1 MQTLQTLD
9 INIFALLILII
20 VYFNARRG
28 CQRVFLQNRLFLYLV
43 YVNMALV
50 IIDALG
56 WAFNLYP
63 GAANLVLNITF
74 NTLLYVCI
82 PAAPSMWIIYCD
94 YRVNK
99 NERRIRKL
107 AVILLTTIGV
117 NAMISLL
124 SIRYNLYFHISADNV
139 YSRGPYFLVH
149 VGYIFL
155 LMLYSLLFIIRNRKQ
170 LGNLHFFSLLQF
182 FIPPVVGM
190 VLQALMYGTSYNW
203 AGMALSLLIVYFYIQ
218 DRDLNTDYLT
228 GVYNRR
234 ELDSFIQ
241 LKIKNSARP
250 FAAIMLDIDTFKRI
264 NDEFGHETG
273 DQALRDTVTILKRSL
288 RPCDFLARYGGDEFV
303 VLLDIDDRERLRQI
317 MRRISASVDAF
328 HAEVQRPYSISLS
341 MGGDVYDA
349 SSQMTAKEFFK
360 HIDGLM
366 YENKRTSAAVPPGC
380 GTGEMTGGAD

>member
-20 VYFNARRG
+20 IYFNARRG

-50 IIDALG
+50 IVDVLG

-63 GAANLVLNITF
+63 GAVNLVLNTVF
-74 NTLLYVCI
+74 NTLLYVGI
-82 PAAPSMWIIYCD
+82 PAAPSMWIIYAD

-99 NERRIRKL
+99 DERRIRKL
-107 AVILLTTIGV
+107 SVILLATMGV
-117 NAMISLL
+117 NAAISLL
-124 SIRYNLYFHISADNV
+124 SIRFNLYFHISADNV
-139 YSRGPYFLVH
+139 YSRGPYFLMFI
-149 VGYIFL
+149 GYVFL
-155 LMLYSLLFIIRNRKQ
+155 LMFYSLLFIVRSRKQ

-234 ELDSFIQ
+234 ELDSYIQ
-241 LKIKNSARP
+241 LKIKNNARP
-250 FAAIMLDIDTFKRI
+250 FAAIMLDIDIFKRI

-273 DQALRDTVTILKRSL
+273 DQALRDTVSILKKNL
-288 RPCDFLARYGGDEFV
+288 RPCDFLARYG
-303 VLLDIDDRERLRQI
+303 
-317 MRRISASVDAF
+317 
-328 HAEVQRPYSISLS
+328 
-341 MGGDVYDA
+341 
-349 SSQMTAKEFFK
+349 
-360 HIDGLM
+360 
-366 YENKRTSAAVPPGC
+366 
-380 GTGEMTGGAD
+380 